1 MENNEKT
8 VGKATENKARNEEYL
23 GRIFTMLKKLEGV
36 ALTKVKSHFNN
47 SEMRLLG
54 EVILAGYDGKRI
66 ISTQLATRLGVTRS
80 AVSQMVNKLEARGVV
95 KRVPDEVDRKIA
107 YIELSDTALTYY
119 NEEKGVCCDFVGEII
134 EKMGVEK
141 LNKLMELSDLFID
154 TIVDLRK

>member
-1 MENNEKT
+1 MENKKT
-8 VGKATENKARNEEYL
+8 VESADPEIRARNEEYL
-23 GRIFTMLKKLEGV
+23 GKIFSMLKKLEGIS
-36 ALTKVKSHFNN
+36 LTRVKSHFNN

-54 EVILAGYDGKRI
+54 EVILAGYNGKRI
-66 ISTQLATRLGVTRS
+66 ISTQLAARLGVTRS

-107 YIELSDTALTYY
+107 FIELSDTALVYY

-134 EKMGVEK
+134 EKMGTDK

-154 TIVDLRK
+154 TIVELKK

>member
-8 VGKATENKARNEEYL
+8 VGKATESKARNEEYL
-23 GRIFTMLKKLEGV
+23 GRIITMLK
-36 ALTKVKSHFNN
+36 
-47 SEMRLLG
+47 
-54 EVILAGYDGKRI
+54 
-66 ISTQLATRLGVTRS
+66 
-80 AVSQMVNKLEARGVV
+80 KLEARGVV